1 MHAQI
6 TIVPASDPFESES
19 CIEQK
24 FVFDTTNKDL
34 LLEWL
39 DFHLVRDPAFYFGP
53 VVSLYY
59 DTPSLS
65 FYGQVCDG
73 DFIKTKIRLRWYQT
87 RFAPEQESVTCY
99 LEIKRKYGARRQKQR
114 QQLALETRFLSGDLF
129 SHPAIVDAPN
139 DMPEARA
146 TGGGL
151 LVPVLIV
158 QYERFRFVDPR
169 SGARI
174 SLDTGVVCSGANA
187 AYIADAAP
195 LVLETDV
202 LEVKGILDGL
212 PGCLLPISRHLRKRS
227 FSKYA
232 ACCAALMEPSRSRR
246 LI

>member
-1 MHAQI
+1 MHGQI
-6 TIVPASDPFESES
+6 TIVPASDPFQSES

-24 FVFDTTNKDL
+24 YVFDTANKDL

-87 RFAPEQESVTCY
+87 HFPPEQQSVTCY
-99 LEIKRKYGARRQKQR
+99 LEIKRKFGARRHKQR
-114 QQLALETRFLSGDLF
+114 HQLALETRFLSGDLF
-129 SHPAIVDAPN
+129 SQPAILEAPN
-139 DMPEARA
+139 GMPEARA
-146 TGGGL
+146 TGRGL

-158 QYERFRFVDPR
+158 HYERFRFIDPH
-169 SGARI
+169 SGSRI
-174 SLDTGVVCSGANA
+174 ALDTGIVCSRSNS
-187 AYIADAAP
+187 AYLAGVAP
-195 LVLETDV
+195 VVLGSDV
-202 LEVKGILDGL
+202 LEVKGVLDAL
-212 PGCLLPISRHLRKRS
+212 PGCLLPVSRHLRKQS

-232 ACCAALMEPSRSRR
+232 TCCALLTAAPPSRR
-246 LI
+246 